1 MVQGM
6 ESNKIKGKGNL
17 GKLKKI
23 GRLERLGERGRCKNR
38 LPKQPVVMNKTS

>member
-38 LPKQPVVMNKTS
+38 QPKQPVEVNKTS